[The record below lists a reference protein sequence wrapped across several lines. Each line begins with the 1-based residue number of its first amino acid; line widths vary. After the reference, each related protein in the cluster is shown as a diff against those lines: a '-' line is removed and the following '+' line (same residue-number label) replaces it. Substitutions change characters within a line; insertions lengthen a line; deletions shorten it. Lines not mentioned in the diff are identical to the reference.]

1 MSYLNSVRI
10 LFLFSF
16 IFISCSKD
24 KSVKKS
30 VPKVIIEAQASIH
43 PTEVKQTIEG
53 FGGASIP
60 IWIGDLTADQR
71 TKAFSPQ
78 DGIGMSILR
87 VMIPQ
92 DNSQFA
98 SEKPTIDAAK
108 SYGAK
113 VIATAWNAPSSMMDG
128 AKLKETAYS
137 DYAAHLKDYNDAVG
151 GVYAI
156 IPWNEPNFS
165 GSDWMKASATEVA
178 NFVAQY
184 GNACGA
190 PLAGPE
196 PFNMDQDFISSYLN
210 NADAKANTKFISGH
224 IYGKQPYDLGDL
236 GKSVWMTEHYTN
248 SKISANDW
256 SNAMV
261 EAKEINDCMNVGWS
275 AYVWWYIRRFYG
287 PIDENSNITKVGY
300 VMAQFSKFIRPGFQ
314 RIDCTSN
321 PVSGVFMTAYK
332 NEANKLV
339 VVIINQ
345 NSDSVHQTISF
356 SNISINSLNSY
367 ETTESSNLTPGTI
380 NVSNNSFEV
389 TQSPSSIITLV
400 SQ

>member
-1 MSYLNSVRI
+1 
-10 LFLFSF
+10 
-16 IFISCSKD
+16 
-24 KSVKKS
+24 
-30 VPKVIIEAQASIH
+30 
-43 PTEVKQTIEG
+43 
-53 FGGASIP
+53 
-60 IWIGDLTADQR
+60 
-71 TKAFSPQ
+71 
-78 DGIGMSILR
+78 MSILR
-87 VMIPQ
+87 VMIPP

-98 SEKPTIDAAK
+98 TEKPSIDATK

-113 VIATAWNAPSSMMDG
+113 VIATAWNAPVAMMDG
-128 AKLKETAYS
+128 VKLKESAYS
-137 DYAAHLKDYNDAVG
+137 DYAAHLKAYNDAVG

-165 GSDWMKASATEVA
+165 GSGWMEANATEVA

-196 PFNMDQDFISSYLN
+196 PFNMDQDFINSYLS

-236 GKSVWMTEHYTN
+236 GKSVWETEHYTN
-248 SKISANDW
+248 SKISANNW
-256 SNAMV
+256 PNAML

-275 AYVWWYIRRFYG
+275 AYVWWYIRRSYG

-314 RIDCTSN
+314 RVDCTSN
-321 PVSGVFMTAYK
+321 PISGVFMTAYK
-332 NEANKLV
+332 NNVNKLV
-339 VVIINQ
+339 LVIINQ
-345 NSDSVHQTISF
+345 NNDSVHQTITIPGVTASMF
-356 SNISINSLNSY
+356 NSY
-367 ETTESSNLTPGTI
+367 ETTENSSLVAAS
-380 NVSNNSFEV
+380 VSVSGNSLAI
-389 TQSPSSIITLV
+389 TQSPFSIITLV